1 MAPKEVQNKKT
12 ADQQVNIRNTVPG
25 ELLNMLEYYFGA
37 RYMQCTEHY
46 PWDPQKLQNCLF
58 YLIEELVKNL
68 SEMTLTVF
76 PVLHYATRP

>member
-1 MAPKEVQNKKT
+1 MSPKEVQNKKT

-25 ELLNMLEYYFGA
+25 ELEYYFGA

-68 SEMTLTVF
+68 SELTLTGF
-76 PVLHYATRP
+76 PVLHYTTRP